1 MNLMDLTDFMDVMR
15 GIQGTA
21 PALAAEG
28 PRHTGEPAR
37 TGSTA
42 EQLWLLGGV
51 ALSLTAAGAVAVAAA
66 RGRKRDTDPR
76 RGRTHV

>member
-1 MNLMDLTDFMDVMR
+1 MDLMDVMHT
-15 GIQGTA
+15 IQGTTL
-21 PALAAEG
+21 ALTAEA

-51 ALSLTAAGAVAVAAA
+51 ALSITAAGVVAAAAA
-66 RGRKRDTDPR
+66 RGRKRD
-76 RGRTHV
+76 H

>member
-1 MNLMDLTDFMDVMR
+1 MDLMDLMDVMH

-21 PALAAEG
+21 PALAAEV
-28 PRHTGEPAR
+28 PRHTGELAR

-51 ALSLTAAGAVAVAAA
+51 ALSLTAAGVIAVAAV
-66 RGRKRDTDPR
+66 RGRNRD
-76 RGRTHV
+76 H